1 MRSPKNTRHCKTTPP
16 YLFVKRL
23 QRKSFVFNNF
33 KRDVNESR
41 EEELKFVKDNNRLV
55 IVIVA
60 KKFYDSVSL

>member
-1 MRSPKNTRHCKTTPP
+1 MFSSTKLQPSHS
-16 YLFVKRL
+16 FVKRL

-33 KRDVNESR
+33 KRDVNESS

-60 KKFYDSVSL
+60 KKFYDSASL